1 MKEDVMYPDLM
12 VIPMREDLTKVGI
25 RELLTPDEVD
35 RVLGQEEGTTLLVV
49 NSVCGCAAGNARPG
63 VRLALAHQKRP
74 DQLTTVFAGQDKEA
88 TARARSYIPDFPPSS
103 PSFALF
109 KKGKVVH
116 FIPRHQI
123 EGRTPE
129 QIAAELISAFERY
142 C

>member
-1 MKEDVMYPDLM
+1 MYPDLM

-25 RELLTPDEVD
+25 KELLTPDEVD
-35 RVLGQEEGTTLLVV
+35 LALGKEKGTTLLVI

-63 VRLALAHQKRP
+63 VRQALAHHKRP
-74 DQLTTVFAGQDKEA
+74 DHLTTVFAGQDKEA
-88 TARARSYIPDFPPSS
+88 TARARYYIPDFPPSS

-109 KKGKVVH
+109 KDGRVVH
-116 FIPRHQI
+116 FVPRHQI

-129 QIAAELISAFERY
+129 QIAAELISAFEKY

>member
-1 MKEDVMYPDLM
+1 MYADLM

-25 RELLTPDEVD
+25 RELLTPEEVD
-35 RVLGQEEGTTLLVV
+35 QALGKEKGTTLLVI

-63 VRLALAHQKRP
+63 VRQALTHQKRP

-109 KKGKVVH
+109 KDGRVVH
-116 FIPRHQI
+116 FVPRHQI

>member
-1 MKEDVMYPDLM
+1 MYPDLM
-12 VIPMREDLTKVGI
+12 VIPMREDLTKAGI
-25 RELLTPDEVD
+25 KELTTADDVD
-35 RVLGQEEGTTLLVV
+35 RILGNKDGTILLVI

-63 VRLALAHQKRP
+63 VRLALTHSKLP
-74 DQLTTVFAGQDKEA
+74 DRLTTVFAGQDKEA
-88 TARARSYIPDFPPSS
+88 TARARSYIQGIPPSS

-109 KKGKVVH
+109 KDGKVVH